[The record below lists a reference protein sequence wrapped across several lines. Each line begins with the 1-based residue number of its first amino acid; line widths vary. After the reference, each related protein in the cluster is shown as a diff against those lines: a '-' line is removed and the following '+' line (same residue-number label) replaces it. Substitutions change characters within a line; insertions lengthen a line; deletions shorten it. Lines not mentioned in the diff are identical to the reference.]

1 LFFMPSLVFRPRA
14 ATLPLA
20 LAAAFSAVAQ
30 TPHSTRPLKETVVTA
45 TRTATRADELVSDV
59 RVIDRAAIEASTAR
73 TLTELLSRT
82 AGVQMSATGG
92 RGKTSS
98 VFIRGTENRHAI
110 FLVDGV
116 RLGSASAGTPTWET
130 IPVESIER
138 IEVLKG
144 PASALYGSE
153 GVGGVIQV
161 FTRKGREGLHPYAAV
176 TAGTY
181 AYRSATAGLAGGQ
194 GPLTYSASLQR
205 ERERGFNAT
214 QPYVSP
220 ASNYNPDR
228 DPFWNDSL
236 NASVGYKFSPGWSAD
251 ASVLYSDGV
260 SHFDE
265 GGLGI
270 DRQSALRAT
279 VAQFG
284 VQGKITPNWTTEL
297 RVGRGSDT
305 ANALVARP
313 AAFSAFRT
321 DQTEVKW
328 QNTVETSVGAV
339 VLGLEQRRQ
348 NLESSTTYPVT
359 ERDIDS
365 AFAGLNGNAGAHSW
379 QANVRR
385 DRNTQFGTA
394 DTWFAGY
401 GLRLTDAW
409 RVHASH
415 GTSFVAP
422 SFNQLYFP
430 GFGNALLRP
439 ERGRNTDLGITWTQG
454 RHEAKLVRFDNRL
467 SDLIVNAGT
476 PVGLRPLNVQQ
487 ARIEGWTLGY
497 TGRFGATGLRADLEL
512 LDPRNLST
520 GRQLQRRSREQVTLG
535 ADHAIG
541 AWRFGGSLLA
551 VSRRFDDTANLRN
564 LPGYAT
570 LDLHADW
577 QFASDFSLQA
587 KLNNVTD
594 KVYETAY
601 GYNQPGRAA
610 YLTLRWQPK

>member
-1 LFFMPSLVFRPRA
+1 MPFLVFRPRA

-20 LAAAFSAVAQ
+20 LAAAFSAGAQ
-30 TPHSTRPLKETVVTA
+30 TPHSSRPLKETVVTA
-45 TRTATRADELVSDV
+45 TRTATRADELVSDL

-110 FLVDGV
+110 LLVDGV
-116 RLGSASAGTPTWET
+116 RYGSASAGTPTWET

-144 PASALYGSE
+144 PASALYGSD
-153 GVGGVIQV
+153 GVGGVVQV
-161 FTRKGREGLHPYAAV
+161 FTRKGRQGFHPHAAV
-176 TAGTY
+176 SAGTY
-181 AYRSATAGLAGGQ
+181 GYWSASAGLAGGQ

-236 NASVGYKFSPGWSAD
+236 TASLGYQFGGGWSAD

-284 VQGKITPNWTTEL
+284 LQGRVASSWTTEL
-297 RVGRGSDT
+297 RVSRGSDT

-328 QNTVETSVGAV
+328 QNTIDTSVGAV

-348 NLESSTTYPVT
+348 SLDSSTTYPVT

-365 AFAGLNGNAGAHSW
+365 AFAGLNGTAGAHSW

-401 GLRLTDAW
+401 GLRLAEAW

-430 GFGNALLRP
+430 GFGNPLLKS
-439 ERGRNTDLGITWTQG
+439 ERGRNTDVGITWTQG
-454 RHEAKLVRFDNRL
+454 RHEAKLIRFDNRL

-476 PVGLRPLNVQQ
+476 PVGLRPLNVQK

-497 TGRFGATGLRADLEL
+497 TGRFGATAVRADLEL

-520 GRQLQRRSREQVTLG
+520 GRQLQRRSREQLTLG
-535 ADHAIG
+535 ADHAVG
-541 AWRFGGSLLA
+541 DWRFGGSLLA

-570 LDLHADW
+570 LDLNANWQVARDW
-577 QFASDFSLQA
+577 SVQA

>member
-1 LFFMPSLVFRPRA
+1 MSFLLFRPRA

-20 LAAAFSAVAQ
+20 LAAVFSAGAQ
-30 TPHSTRPLKETVVTA
+30 TPHSGRPLKETVVTA
-45 TRTATRADELVSDV
+45 TRTATRADELVSDL

-110 FLVDGV
+110 LLVDGV
-116 RLGSASAGTPTWET
+116 RYGSASAGTPTWET

-144 PASALYGSE
+144 PASALYGSD
-153 GVGGVIQV
+153 GVGGVVQV
-161 FTRKGREGLHPYAAV
+161 FTRKGRPGFHPHAAV
-176 TAGTY
+176 SAGTY
-181 AYRSATAGLAGGQ
+181 GYWSASAGLTGGQ

-236 NASVGYKFSPGWSAD
+236 TASLGYQFGGGWSAD

-284 VQGKITPNWTTEL
+284 LQGRITPVWTTEL
-297 RVGRGSDT
+297 RIGRGSDT

-328 QNTVETSVGAV
+328 QNTIDTSVGAV

-348 NLESSTTYPVT
+348 SLDSSTTYPVT

-365 AFAGLNGNAGAHSW
+365 AFAGLNGTAGAHSW

-401 GLRLTDAW
+401 GLRLAETW

-430 GFGNALLRP
+430 GFGNPLLKS
-439 ERGRNTDLGITWTQG
+439 ERGRNTDVGITWTQG
-454 RHEAKLVRFDNRL
+454 RHEAKLIRFDNRL

-476 PVGLRPLNVQQ
+476 PVGLRPLNVQK

-497 TGRFGATGLRADLEL
+497 TGRFGATAVRADLEL

-520 GRQLQRRSREQVTLG
+520 GRQLQRRSREQLTLG
-535 ADHAIG
+535 ADHAVG
-541 AWRFGGSLLA
+541 DWRFGGSLLA

-570 LDLHADW
+570 LDLNADW
-577 QFASDFSLQA
+577 QVARDWSVQA

-594 KVYETAY
+594 KAYETAY